1 MLLALPPVEVGA
13 AGPSGC
19 CMRAL
24 PALPHVEA
32 GAAAG
37 GAEQDLLVLHL

>member
-32 GAAAG
+32 GAAG